1 MEEHL
6 QAGANMEREEE
17 VISGIEDAASFIQT
31 FFLRVHSD
39 FQSQA
44 EYISSMGS
52 VARLH
57 SWASIKNSTVC
68 KSNNGRLAKNLGI
81 DSKTEY

>member
-31 FFLRVHSD
+31 FFFAGSFRLSESSRVYQQHGFSC
-39 FQSQA
+39 S
-44 EYISSMGS
+44 
-52 VARLH
+52 
-57 SWASIKNSTVC
+57 
-68 KSNNGRLAKNLGI
+68 KSLLGVHQEF
-81 DSKTEY
+81 DGLQE